1 MSQPWTATV
10 VTIFPEMFPG
20 PLGLSLAGKALA
32 GDLWRLDP
40 VDLRGFA
47 TDRHR
52 TVDDTPFGGG
62 AGMVMRPDVVARAV
76 DELVERGAPGPLVY
90 LSPRGEP
97 LRQARVREIAAGSG
111 AILLCGRYEGVD
123 HRAVSYTHLTLPT
136 M

>member
-20 PLGLSLAGKALA
+20 PLGLSLAGKALI
-32 GDLWRLDP
+32 GDLWRLNP

-62 AGMVMRPDVVARAV
+62 AGGAREAA
-76 DELVERGAPGPLVY
+76 G
-90 LSPRGEP
+90 
-97 LRQARVREIAAGSG
+97 ARVGCLDGCKGEG
-111 AILLCGRYEGVD
+111 AVCMVRCTYRIYFCNEGTDTRLGKILER
-123 HRAVSYTHLTLPT
+123 S
-136 M
+136 